1 MSNLRIGLVGVGKI
15 GQAIVYPIVMDEVVD
30 EVLLYDK
37 ISDLA
42 GKFEHEMRHAMATRG
57 IKTNVVALNSL
68 EELRDAEIVVITA
81 GKGRKPGMSRR
92 DLFLEN
98 ARVMRDLA
106 SQLPKGN
113 PNAVYVMVTNPVDM
127 MASVFQR
134 FSGRTTISTGDQ
146 VETMRMRSFIAKRL
160 GVPVREVE
168 GFVGGEHG
176 EDAVVL
182 WGTVRVRGEPFR
194 EEGLSRREVEE
205 YVKGIAAEIIR
216 VMGGTT
222 WGPGT
227 IIKDV
232 IRSVALNE
240 GRVMSI
246 AFPRE
251 FQGEVIHVSEPV
263 VVGRSIGPSL
273 APLLAEEDRRRLEEA
288 TGKLIEVFRANL
300 KYLVPEERSLSPS
313 RAM

>member
-1 MSNLRIGLVGVGKI
+1 MTKVGFIGVGRIGQTI
-15 GQAIVYPIVMDEVVD
+15 AYSTVMDGFVD
-30 EVLLYDK
+30 EVFFYD
-37 ISDLA
+37 IINELPE
-42 GKFEHEMRHAMATRG
+42 KFEHEMRHAMATRG
-57 IKTNVVALNSL
+57 IKTEIVATNSL
-68 EELRDAEIVVITA
+68 GDVKGADIIVITA
-81 GKGRKPGMSRR
+81 GRPRKPGMSRR

-263 VVGRSIGPSL
+263 VMGRSIGPSL

-288 TGKLIEVFRANL
+288 VKDFYKAYKENIAQLEAI
-300 KYLVPEERSLSPS
+300 P
-313 RAM
+313 